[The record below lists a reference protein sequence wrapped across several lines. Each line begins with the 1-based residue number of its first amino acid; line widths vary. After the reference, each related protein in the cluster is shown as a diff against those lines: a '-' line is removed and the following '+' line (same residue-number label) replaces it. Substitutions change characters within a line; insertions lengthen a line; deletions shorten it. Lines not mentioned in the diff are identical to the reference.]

1 VKSKKHN
8 TGSADLADFGYQDIP
23 AEDKSRRVGEVF
35 DSVAGKYD
43 LMNDLMSAG
52 VHRAWKRFAVSQTG
66 LRPGDSALDVAGGTG
81 DLSVRM
87 AARVG
92 GSGKIV
98 LSDINAKMLEVGRA
112 RLLDEGVTNFECI
125 LADAEKLPFAE
136 DSFDCVTIGFGLR
149 NVTDKAAALDS
160 MHRVLKPGG
169 QLLILEFS
177 HPTVPGLKSIYDMYS
192 FLVLPRLGQLVA
204 GDADSYRYLAESI
217 RRHPDQET
225 LLEMM
230 SQQGFEKC
238 RYHNLTGGIVA
249 LHRGYKF

>member
-1 VKSKKHN
+1 MSTVKDRKDK
-8 TGSADLADFGYQDIP
+8 TDFGYEDIP
-23 AEDKSRRVGEVF
+23 AEEKSRRVGEVF

-43 LMNDLMSAG
+43 LMNDIMSAG

-66 LRPGDSALDVAGGTG
+66 LRPGDKALDVAGGTG
-81 DLSVRM
+81 DLSLRM
-87 AARVG
+87 ASLVG

-98 LSDINAKMLEVGRA
+98 LSDINAKMLEAGRT
-112 RLLDEGVTNFECI
+112 RLLDEGLTNFECI
-125 LADAEKLPFAE
+125 LANAEQLPFAAG
-136 DSFDCVTIGFGLR
+136 SFDCVTISFGLR
-149 NVTDKAAALDS
+149 NVTDKAAALKS
-160 MHRVLKPGG
+160 MHDVLKPGG

-177 HPTVPGLKSIYDMYS
+177 HPTVPGLKSLYDLYS
-192 FLVLPRLGQLVA
+192 FQVLPRLGKLVA
-204 GDADSYRYLAESI
+204 GDADSYQYLAESI

-230 SQQGFEKC
+230 TAQGYEKC